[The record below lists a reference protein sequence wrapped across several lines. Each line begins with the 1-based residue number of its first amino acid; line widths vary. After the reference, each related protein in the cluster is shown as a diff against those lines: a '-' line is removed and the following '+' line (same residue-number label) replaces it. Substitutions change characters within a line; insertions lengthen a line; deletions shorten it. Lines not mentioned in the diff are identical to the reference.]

1 MTVRRHAIVEWI
13 RPSASRARSE
23 KARRRALRA
32 LLRVA
37 VVAAVALPGESWGD
51 GILEG
56 ISGSVESNYSFI
68 STKTTDASGNST
80 TIKTNNYFERF
91 TLNVNYNLFPKLNL
105 NAGGTFEDTL
115 TDPVNT
121 DTIPRTEFTRIRPYV
136 FLTLRDPLYTGALGY
151 DLRED
156 TTRTSGQ
163 PKTTLT
169 QENYT
174 ASFDWRPEGLPWTKV
189 AYTRTNTHDGDRT
202 VLDTEKD
209 YVYLKS
215 QYRYQGLDLS
225 YVGTY
230 TDTRDKIANLDS
242 TEVSNEG
249 RLAYSTTLFNGRTS
263 INTDNRVNVT
273 TLDTT
278 QPQLTVFALAGL
290 SALSDTPTTVT
301 LDPNPALIDGNLTVS
316 AGVNIGLP
324 GLGGDTRQRNLGL
337 DFLVPQRL
345 SRLLVWVNIGVNASL
360 PAVIAD
366 SYLWEVYTS
375 TDNVNWTL
383 YQAGRPAPFG
393 PFLNRFE
400 ITFPSVTTRYIKVVT
415 RPLSAAVIIPPG
427 FLNPDQIFIT
437 ELEAQF
443 DQPVQEISRSTT
455 RTFQNYTLD
464 VKTRLLSG
472 PALYY
477 DFNSY
482 YIDSSPDGQRQYNIS
497 NGLFFNHSFNP
508 VLSTSANASVEY
520 GAQGDD
526 TRVAFLYYASLLAT
540 PLRTLSH
547 NLVFSGNNQTVGGLT
562 TTSNTAVLY
571 NTAQIY
577 KGIDANLNLG
587 VALTSD
593 EQPGNGSI
601 DRRRV
606 YVNPGVNITPH
617 PSFVLTLYYLGQQT
631 HSSGGTGTSGDIT
644 ENRLDLTASWTPFRS
659 LFLSAAVN
667 VDAETGRETVVQQNY
682 GLSWA
687 PFPDGQLQFS
697 FFYNE
702 SRLPDQSRII
712 QPTLRWYFS
721 QRRRSYLDLSYQR
734 NTSDSAGQK
743 TETDIISSNLKIYF

>member
-1 MTVRRHAIVEWI
+1 MPSRERVRRIPC
-13 RPSASRARSE
+13 RLCSARTL
-23 KARRRALRA
+23 RRALRA
-32 LLRVA
+32 LAGLVAAAA
-37 VVAAVALPGESWGD
+37 VVLPGVSWGD
-51 GILEG
+51 GIFEG
-56 ISGSVESNYSFI
+56 ITGSVESSYSFVT
-68 STKTTDASGNST
+68 TKTTDASGNT
-80 TIKTNNYFERF
+80 TKTKTNNYFERF

-105 NAGGTFEDTL
+105 NAGGTFEDTIA
-115 TDPVNT
+115 DPVNT

-169 QENYT
+169 QENYN

-189 AYTRTNTHDGDRT
+189 TYTRTNTHDGDRT

-209 YVYLKS
+209 YVNLKS
-215 QYRYQGLDLS
+215 EYRYQGLDLS

-230 TDTRDKIANLDS
+230 TDTRDKILNLDT

-249 RLAYSTTLFNGRTS
+249 RLAYATTLFNGRTS
-263 INTDNRVNVT
+263 INTDNRLNVT
-273 TLDTT
+273 TVDTT
-278 QPQLTVFALAGL
+278 QPQLTVFALSGL
-290 SALSDTPTTVT
+290 SALSDTPAIVT
-301 LDPNPALIDGNLTVS
+301 LDPNRALIDGNLTVS

-345 SRLLVWVNIGVNASL
+345 SRLLVWVNIGVNATL
-360 PAVIAD
+360 PAAISD

-383 YQAGRPAPFG
+383 YQAARPAPFG

-427 FLNPDQIFIT
+427 FQNPDQIFVT

-443 DQPVQEISRSTT
+443 DQPVQDVRRSTT

-526 TRVAFLYYASLLAT
+526 TRVALLYYASLLAT

-547 NLVFSGNNQTVGGLT
+547 NLVFSGNNQRIGGLAN
-562 TTSNTAVLY
+562 TSNTAAVY

-606 YVNPGVNITPH
+606 YVNPGVNVTPH
-617 PSFVLTLYYLGQQT
+617 PSLVLTLYYLGQQT
-631 HSSGGTGTSGDIT
+631 HTSGGTSTLEDIT

-667 VDAETGRETVVQQNY
+667 VDAETGRETTVQQNY
-682 GLSWA
+682 GLSWT

-702 SRLPDQSRII
+702 SHLPDRTRII

-721 QRRRSYLDLSYQR
+721 PRRRSYLDVTYQR
-734 NTSDSAGQK
+734 TSADAPGQK

>member
-1 MTVRRHAIVEWI
+1 MTVRRHVIVEWI
-13 RPSASRARSE
+13 RPSAFRTRSE
-23 KARRRALRA
+23 STWRRTLRA
-32 LLRVA
+32 LSRVA
-37 VVAAVALPGESWGD
+37 VVAAVVFPGEAWGE
-51 GILEG
+51 GIFEG
-56 ISGSVESNYSFI
+56 ISGSVESTYSFI

-80 TIKTNNYFERF
+80 RTKANNYFERF

-105 NAGGTFEDTL
+105 NAGGSFEDTL

-121 DTIPRTEFTRIRPYV
+121 DTIPRTELTRIRPYV

-163 PKTTLT
+163 PKIALT

-215 QYRYQGLDLS
+215 QYRHQGLDLS

-230 TDTRDKIANLDS
+230 TDTRDKILNLDT

-249 RLAYSTTLFNGRTS
+249 RLAYATTLFNGRTS

-290 SALSDTPTTVT
+290 SALSDTPATVT

-324 GLGGDTRQRNLGL
+324 VLGGDTRRRNLGL

-345 SRLLVWVNIGVNASL
+345 SRLLVWVNIGVNATL
-360 PAVIAD
+360 PATISD

-427 FLNPDQIFIT
+427 FLNPDQIFVT

-464 VKTRLLSG
+464 VKTRLLNG

-508 VLSTSANASVEY
+508 ILSTSANASVEY

-526 TRVAFLYYASLLAT
+526 TRVALLYYASLLAN
-540 PLRTLSH
+540 PLRTLSQS
-547 NLVFSGNNQTVGGLT
+547 LVFSGNNQTVGGLT
-562 TTSNTAVLY
+562 NRSNAVMLY
-571 NTAQIY
+571 NTARLY

-587 VALTSD
+587 VTLTSE
-593 EQPGNGSI
+593 EQSGDGSI
-601 DRRRV
+601 DRRRI

-617 PSFVLTLYYLGQQT
+617 PSFVLTVYYLGAQT
-631 HSSGGTGTSGDIT
+631 HTSGSPGTPADVT
-644 ENRLDLTASWTPFRS
+644 DNRLDLGASWTPFRS
-659 LFLSAAVN
+659 LFLSASVN
-667 VDAETGRETVVQQNY
+667 VAAETGQETSVQQNY
-682 GLSWA
+682 GLNWT

-702 SRLPDQSRII
+702 NYYPERSRII
-712 QPTLRWYFS
+712 QPTLRWYLTP
-721 QRRRSYLDLSYQR
+721 RRRSYLDLSYQR
-734 NTSDSAGQK
+734 NRSESAGQK